1 MFTFISFLLNP
12 NNTIVSLL
20 VVLTIL
26 TFIALLL
33 PTGSNYDSQEN
44 VSASRFFSITKS
56 YCLLVSMVPLI

>member
-1 MFTFISFLLNP
+1 MFTFISFILNP

-26 TFIALLL
+26 TLIALLL
-33 PTGSNYDSQEN
+33 PTGSNYDSQDN
-44 VSASRFFSITKS
+44 ASVNNFFSITKS